1 MQESWSRYHTVSGSR
16 KMMFPQPAAKEESEE
31 GKGSWGCGQNSQEA
45 IDCFAVVEAL
55 KNQGGSR

>member
-1 MQESWSRYHTVSGSR
+1 
-16 KMMFPQPAAKEESEE
+16 MFPQPAAKEEREGGEE
-31 GKGSWGCGQNSQEA
+31 GKGSWGGRQNSQEA